1 MGNYKLY
8 GEVMIEDDST
18 LENFAL
24 SVIKKI
30 PEDDLKDTKRR
41 FINNSDDGE
50 YKEEFMARVR
60 KMLSEDI
67 SRTDIDYPALM
78 KKYSAEI
85 GDILFDMDN
94 SGYDLSAIELSF
106 FGDKA
111 RRCFNIIV
119 AQRVWTLKCSQ
130 CLHELS
136 EDEFREGIR
145 KYMREILVGSVS
157 CEYVGYI
164 MPAIEEDVINDITEC
179 ASFQEDGS
187 YSDDDVRMAIGRALA
202 SRLDII

>member
-1 MGNYKLY
+1 MSNYKLY
-8 GEVMIEDDST
+8 GEIMIEDDST
-18 LENFAL
+18 LESFAM
-24 SVIKKI
+24 SIIKKI
-30 PEDDLKDTKRR
+30 PEDDLEDAKGR
-41 FINNSDDGE
+41 FINNPDDGE
-50 YKEEFMARVR
+50 YKQEFMTRVR
-60 KMLSEDI
+60 GMLSQDI

-78 KKYSAEI
+78 KKYSTEI
-85 GDILFDMDN
+85 GNILFDMDN

-119 AQRVWTLKCSQ
+119 AQKVWTLKCSQ

-136 EDEFREGIR
+136 EDEFREEIR

-164 MPAIEEDVINDITEC
+164 MQEIEDDVITDITEC

-187 YSDDDVRMAIGRALA
+187 YTDDDVRLAIGRVLA
-202 SRLDII
+202 SRLDVI